1 MNTAQPGPGFG
12 FTFLY
17 YFAGIGLIT
26 TLLMAQSLHVSLESG
41 FPAQLGIGVGLVG
54 GLIAAY
60 FNQTLSLEVPFKG
73 KKQFLR
79 SLSQVLSEM
88 GYTQVAETEGVLIY
102 QRSPLRQLFSGKVYV
117 QLNKQNALIF
127 SRAAHIRSLRRRLSS

>member
-26 TLLMAQSLHVSLESG
+26 TLLAAQSLHVRLETG
-41 FPAQLGIGVGLVG
+41 IPAQLGIGVGLLG

-60 FNQTLSLEVPFKG
+60 FNQTLLLEVPFQS

-79 SLSQVLSEM
+79 SLNQSLNEM
-88 GYTQVAETEGVLIY
+88 GYTPAAEAEGVLVY
-102 QRSPLRQLFSGKVYV
+102 QRSPLSQLFSGKVYV
-117 QLNKQNALIF
+117 QISENNALIF
-127 SRAAHIRSLRRRLSS
+127 SRAIHIRSLRQRLPL